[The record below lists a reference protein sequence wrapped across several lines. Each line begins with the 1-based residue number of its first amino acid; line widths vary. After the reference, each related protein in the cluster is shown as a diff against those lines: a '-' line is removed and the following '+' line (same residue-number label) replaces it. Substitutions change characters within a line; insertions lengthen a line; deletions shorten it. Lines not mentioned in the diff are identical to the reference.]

1 MDEKWLYVQVGW
13 QQFKSAKKIT
23 EKLEQAG
30 LYAASSVGG
39 GKKPAEN
46 TGYEIKH
53 THRGKKSKEN
63 AWKGK
68 RK

>member
-1 MDEKWLYVQVGW
+1 MQHLLW
-13 QQFKSAKKIT
+13 
-23 EKLEQAG
+23 
-30 LYAASSVGG
+30 G

-53 THRGKKSKEN
+53 TRRGKKSKEN

>member
-1 MDEKWLYVQVGW
+1 MQHLLW
-13 QQFKSAKKIT
+13 
-23 EKLEQAG
+23 
-30 LYAASSVGG
+30 G

-68 RK
+68 RKQDKALKHKETDFVIYCKE